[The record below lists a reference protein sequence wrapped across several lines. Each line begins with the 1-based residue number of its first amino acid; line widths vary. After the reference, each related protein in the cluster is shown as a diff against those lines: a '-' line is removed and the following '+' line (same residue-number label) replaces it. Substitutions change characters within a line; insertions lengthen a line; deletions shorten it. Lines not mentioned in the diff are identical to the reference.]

1 MGDWIDDIRRLG
13 ELRNEGFLTDDEYIK
28 EKNLILAESQNSPQP
43 VKTGPQSISEPSEV
57 PIEKKRFKWTRG
69 NEVFLI
75 LFTLVYAMIG
85 PFLEWYYQ
93 TYPSERETRISAS
106 DVFEVP
112 YPEDSILGLAMWLDL
127 LFGGLFG
134 FLFGVILVG
143 IWNRVK
149 NIIIKNAS
157 R

>member
-13 ELRNEGFLTDDEYIK
+13 ELRNEGILTDDEYIK
-28 EKNLILAESQNSPQP
+28 EKNLILTESQSNPEL
-43 VKTGPQSISEPSEV
+43 VKTSPQSISKPSEV
-57 PIEKKRFKWTRG
+57 PIGKKRVRWTSG

-75 LFTLVYAMIG
+75 LCTLVFAICG

-112 YPEDSILGLAMWLDL
+112 YPEDSILGLAMSLDL

-143 IWNRVK
+143 IWRKLRN
-149 NIIIKNAS
+149 
-157 R
+157 